1 MNELDD
7 FRHFLLFS
15 RMKGRWKSMSDIPF
29 SNVQK
34 DWRAG
39 FMIMLYV
46 LCIDYDAVLSKV
58 SGWCGHFSH
67 LIFPLFCSF
76 FVRFPAISLFCSYK

>member
-29 SNVQK
+29 SNVHK

-67 LIFPLFCSF
+67 LIFPLFFCSF
-76 FVRFPAISLFCSYK
+76 FVRFPRD